1 MTENAGGIYY
11 DIEMDV
17 RGLLTSQQR
26 VNQRLDLMERG
37 FDKTSRSIDTT
48 ERSMSSL
55 SRVAVAL
62 TAVLSVQQV
71 AEYADAWATVNNKLS
86 NSLRPSEQLADV
98 TERVFNITQQTRS
111 SLDATASLYA
121 RLERATRQYGTSA
134 GDLAKLTTIINQG
147 FVVSGATAQEAE
159 NAIIQLSQGLA
170 SGALRGEEFNSV
182 NEQGNRLIVA
192 LADSMGVSIGQMR
205 NMAAQG
211 KLTTDV
217 VVNGL
222 LSQGAV
228 IGAEFANTTTT
239 ISQALQVAGNNITKF
254 FGENSTVKTGAAIFS
269 DAVVTISENIGGL
282 SALLTGVAAILGSR
296 YVGALT
302 MATAAKIKAAAASRT
317 LSAEESLASQ
327 AAANKAAADLR
338 AAAVA
343 KERAL
348 DEIRLAE
355 MMRLTAISET
365 NAAAAEQR
373 LSVARIAAAGAVDNY
388 NRALA
393 ANRAAQLALSSGA
406 SLATRALGLIGGP
419 AGAAMLAASAIL
431 YFSQRAKEARN
442 DANALADSVNELSSK
457 FQTMSHT
464 ELAAT
469 IGKLSQSLP
478 ELSDAV
484 SDAQKE
490 FNDATY
496 AVQRQQREIANWGT
510 NTTRGRQAAE
520 ALGGAQDNL
529 AIATLELEKAQNR
542 LSQTQNAI
550 NIGRATLNGTM
561 KQGIDLL
568 RRDGQEAGIAAGM
581 MSKLGDMINFAAKA
595 KDKFNSSS
603 LMVERP
609 KDVQE
614 FLDKLQDQVTLQ
626 RELNDR
632 KRAQLRAEQDIR
644 KLGGSEADVNLA
656 RDRAAAEYDA
666 QQAQQNNKKATKEAT
681 SEANKF
687 ATQQESVNQKLAN
700 LKQQSEL
707 AADSTRELSREQEI
721 LTAQLSLGKGA
732 TQEQIVLAGQYAAKK
747 WDTANAIRAQAAAE
761 KLLPETRENA
771 SYTQDVKDLQ
781 TALDAKK
788 ITQQQYD
795 QTSEQLEAQHQ
806 ANLAKIRS
814 QQAVTPQQQ
823 AAGDVD
829 PVQNLANQ
837 HAQQLALIQ
846 QYEQQGVIAHNQAL
860 MLKNA
865 ADMQYEKART
875 DAQWALFTQQ
885 SVGYEA
891 LGAAVDAFGNQ
902 ASNALTGVITGS
914 MSAND
919 ALSSIGSTILNDV
932 INTFVQMG
940 LQQAKSAIMGASV
953 QQATIA
959 ATTATQVGA
968 LATTTAAS
976 TASAGTTMAAW
987 LPAALVAS
995 VGSFGAAA
1003 IIGGAAL
1010 VGAFALSKTL
1020 AGGRK
1025 NGGSVTAGNVY
1036 PVGEGNLPEFMQ
1048 TSKGLFMIPGD
1059 DGRVFSN
1066 KDVTSGS
1073 PSIKKASTGSEYL
1086 SQASG
1091 GSGSSGSQTS
1101 KSISVNVQFYDQ
1113 TSGGQHSFEAQ
1124 AMQQGNVLTV
1134 DAFLRDLDSAGP
1146 MASGMESTYG
1156 LRRQA
1161 NGDY

>member
-1 MTENAGGIYY
+1 MAENAGGIYY

-55 SRVAVAL
+55 SRVAVGL
-62 TAVLSVQQV
+62 TAALSVQQV
-71 AEYADAWATVNNKLS
+71 AGYADAWATVNNKLS

-222 LSQGAV
+222 LSQGTV

-317 LSAEESLASQ
+317 LSAEESLAAQ

-406 SLATRALGLIGGP
+406 GLASRALGLIGGP

-490 FNDATY
+490 FNDATS

-614 FLDKLQDQVTLQ
+614 YLDKLQDQVTLQ
-626 RELNDR
+626 SELNDR

-666 QQAQQNNKKATKEAT
+666 QQAQQNSKKVTKEAA
-681 SEANKF
+681 SEAKKLGN
-687 ATQQESVNQKLAN
+687 QQESVAQKLAN
-700 LKQQSEL
+700 LKQQSDL
-707 AADSTRELSREQEI
+707 AADSTTELSREQAI
-721 LTAQLSLGKGA
+721 LTAQQSLGKGA
-732 TQEQIVLAGQYAAKK
+732 TQEQLTLAGQYAAKK

-761 KLLPETRENA
+761 KLLPEARENA

-846 QYEQQGVIAHNQAL
+846 QYEQQGVIVHNQAL
-860 MLKNA
+860 LLKNA

-891 LGAAVDAFGNQ
+891 LGAAVDAFGSQ
-902 ASNALTGVITGS
+902 ASNALTGIITGS
-914 MSAND
+914 MSASD
-919 ALSSIGSTILNDV
+919 ALQSIGNTILNDV

-940 LQQAKSAIMGASV
+940 LQQAKSAIMGASA
-953 QQATIA
+953 QNAAI
-959 ATTATQVGA
+959 ATTTAAQVGS

-976 TASAGTTMAAW
+976 TASAATTTAAW
-987 LPAALVAS
+987 TPAALVVS
-995 VGSFGAAA
+995 IGSFGGAVA
-1003 IIGGAAL
+1003 IGLGALIAAL
-1010 VGAFALSKTL
+1010 AVGSSL
-1020 AGGRK
+1020 AGKRK
-1025 NGGSVTAGNVY
+1025 NGGPVSAGSMY
-1036 PVGEGNLPEFMQ
+1036 QVGEGGMPEIYKASNGSQ
-1048 TSKGLFMIPGD
+1048 YMIPGD
-1059 DGRVFSN
+1059 NGSVISN
-1066 KDVTSGS
+1066 KD
-1073 PSIKKASTGSEYL
+1073 L
-1086 SQASG
+1086 Q
-1091 GSGSSGSQTS
+1091 GSGSGSLQVVNNVYNYSSGVSVDTRSSQNGSELLIETF
-1101 KSISVNVQFYDQ
+1101 ITDME
-1113 TSGGQHSFEAQ
+1113 TG
-1124 AMQQGNVLTV
+1124 
-1134 DAFLRDLDSAGP
+1134 GP
-1146 MASGMESTYG
+1146 MSSQMESTYG

>member
-1 MTENAGGIYY
+1 
-11 DIEMDV
+11 
-17 RGLLTSQQR
+17 
-26 VNQRLDLMERG
+26 
-37 FDKTSRSIDTT
+37 
-48 ERSMSSL
+48 
-55 SRVAVAL
+55 
-62 TAVLSVQQV
+62 
-71 AEYADAWATVNNKLS
+71 
-86 NSLRPSEQLADV
+86 
-98 TERVFNITQQTRS
+98 
-111 SLDATASLYA
+111 
-121 RLERATRQYGTSA
+121 
-134 GDLAKLTTIINQG
+134 
-147 FVVSGATAQEAE
+147 
-159 NAIIQLSQGLA
+159 
-170 SGALRGEEFNSV
+170 
-182 NEQGNRLIVA
+182 
-192 LADSMGVSIGQMR
+192 
-205 NMAAQG
+205 
-211 KLTTDV
+211 
-217 VVNGL
+217 
-222 LSQGAV
+222 
-228 IGAEFANTTTT
+228 
-239 ISQALQVAGNNITKF
+239 
-254 FGENSTVKTGAAIFS
+254 
-269 DAVVTISENIGGL
+269 
-282 SALLTGVAAILGSR
+282 
-296 YVGALT
+296 
-302 MATAAKIKAAAASRT
+302 AAKIKAAAASRT
-317 LSAEESLASQ
+317 LSAEESLAAQ

-406 SLATRALGLIGGP
+406 GLASRALGLIGGP

-490 FNDATY
+490 FNDATS

-614 FLDKLQDQVTLQ
+614 YLDKLQDQVTLQ
-626 RELNDR
+626 SELNDR

-707 AADSTRELSREQEI
+707 AADSTRELSREQAI

-732 TQEQIVLAGQYAAKK
+732 TQEQVALAGQYAATK

-761 KLLPETRENA
+761 KLLPEARENA

-781 TALDAKK
+781 TALAAKK

-891 LGAAVDAFGNQ
+891 LGAAVDAFGAQ
-902 ASNALTGVITGS
+902 ASNALTGIITGS
-914 MSAND
+914 MAASD
-919 ALSSIGSTILNDV
+919 ALQSIGNTILNDV

-940 LQQAKSAIMGASV
+940 LQQAKSAIMGATA
-953 QQATIA
+953 QNAAI
-959 ATTATQVGA
+959 ATTTAAQVGS

-976 TASAGTTMAAW
+976 TASAATTTAAW
-987 LPAALVAS
+987 TPAALVAS
-995 VGSFGAAA
+995 IGSFGGAVA
-1003 IIGGAAL
+1003 IGLGALIAAL
-1010 VGAFALSKTL
+1010 AVGSSL
-1020 AGGRK
+1020 AGKRK
-1025 NGGSVTAGNVY
+1025 NGGPVSAGSMY
-1036 PVGEGNLPEFMQ
+1036 QVGEGGMPEIYKASNGSQ
-1048 TSKGLFMIPGD
+1048 YMIPGD
-1059 DGRVFSN
+1059 NGSVISN
-1066 KDVTSGS
+1066 KD
-1073 PSIKKASTGSEYL
+1073 L
-1086 SQASG
+1086 Q
-1091 GSGSSGSQTS
+1091 GSGSGSLQVVNNVYNYASGVSVDTRSSQNGSELLIETF
-1101 KSISVNVQFYDQ
+1101 ITDME
-1113 TSGGQHSFEAQ
+1113 TG
-1124 AMQQGNVLTV
+1124 
-1134 DAFLRDLDSAGP
+1134 GP
-1146 MASGMESTYG
+1146 MSSQMESTYG

>member
-1 MTENAGGIYY
+1 
-11 DIEMDV
+11 
-17 RGLLTSQQR
+17 
-26 VNQRLDLMERG
+26 
-37 FDKTSRSIDTT
+37 
-48 ERSMSSL
+48 
-55 SRVAVAL
+55 
-62 TAVLSVQQV
+62 
-71 AEYADAWATVNNKLS
+71 
-86 NSLRPSEQLADV
+86 
-98 TERVFNITQQTRS
+98 
-111 SLDATASLYA
+111 
-121 RLERATRQYGTSA
+121 
-134 GDLAKLTTIINQG
+134 
-147 FVVSGATAQEAE
+147 
-159 NAIIQLSQGLA
+159 
-170 SGALRGEEFNSV
+170 
-182 NEQGNRLIVA
+182 
-192 LADSMGVSIGQMR
+192 
-205 NMAAQG
+205 
-211 KLTTDV
+211 
-217 VVNGL
+217 
-222 LSQGAV
+222 
-228 IGAEFANTTTT
+228 
-239 ISQALQVAGNNITKF
+239 
-254 FGENSTVKTGAAIFS
+254 
-269 DAVVTISENIGGL
+269 
-282 SALLTGVAAILGSR
+282 
-296 YVGALT
+296 
-302 MATAAKIKAAAASRT
+302 
-317 LSAEESLASQ
+317 
-327 AAANKAAADLR
+327 
-338 AAAVA
+338 
-343 KERAL
+343 
-348 DEIRLAE
+348 

-406 SLATRALGLIGGP
+406 GLASRALGLIGGP

-490 FNDATY
+490 FNDATS

-614 FLDKLQDQVTLQ
+614 YLDKLQDQVTLQ
-626 RELNDR
+626 SELNDR

-707 AADSTRELSREQEI
+707 AADSTRELSREQAI

-732 TQEQIVLAGQYAAKK
+732 TQEQVALAGQYAATK

-761 KLLPETRENA
+761 KLLPEARENA

-781 TALDAKK
+781 TALAAKK

-891 LGAAVDAFGNQ
+891 LGAAVDAFGAQ
-902 ASNALTGVITGS
+902 ASNALTGIITGS
-914 MSAND
+914 MAASD
-919 ALSSIGSTILNDV
+919 ALQSIGNTILNDV

-940 LQQAKSAIMGASV
+940 LQQAKSAIMGATA
-953 QQATIA
+953 QNAAI
-959 ATTATQVGA
+959 ATTTAAQVGS

-976 TASAGTTMAAW
+976 TASAATTTAAW
-987 LPAALVAS
+987 TPAALVAS
-995 VGSFGAAA
+995 IGSFGGAVA
-1003 IIGGAAL
+1003 IGLGALIAAL
-1010 VGAFALSKTL
+1010 AVGSSL
-1020 AGGRK
+1020 AGKRK
-1025 NGGSVTAGNVY
+1025 NGGPVSAGSMY
-1036 PVGEGNLPEFMQ
+1036 QVGEGGMPEIYKASNGSQ
-1048 TSKGLFMIPGD
+1048 YMIPGD
-1059 DGRVFSN
+1059 NGSVISN
-1066 KDVTSGS
+1066 KD
-1073 PSIKKASTGSEYL
+1073 L
-1086 SQASG
+1086 Q
-1091 GSGSSGSQTS
+1091 GSGSGSLQVVNNVYNYASGVSVDTRSSQNGSELLIETF
-1101 KSISVNVQFYDQ
+1101 ITDME
-1113 TSGGQHSFEAQ
+1113 TG
-1124 AMQQGNVLTV
+1124 
-1134 DAFLRDLDSAGP
+1134 GP
-1146 MASGMESTYG
+1146 MSSQMESTYG

>member
-1 MTENAGGIYY
+1 MAEKAGEIYY
-11 DIEMDV
+11 DIEANVSGLIQAQQQVNKRLDQMDAKFEQSSRSAGRFEGALNKV
-17 RGLLTSQQR
+17 GVAIAAAFTIDAAKKLIAIGDEMVTLQARIARLSPSIDVAKETLASLSAIAAQTGNSLSETERLWESLTTALKETGATNSQILGLTSTLQKI
-26 VNQRLDLMERG
+26 G
-37 FDKTSRSIDTT
+37 TIGGSST
-48 ERSMSSL
+48 EEM
-55 SRVAVAL
+55 A
-62 TAVLSVQQV
+62 
-71 AEYADAWATVNNKLS
+71 N
-86 NSLRPSEQLADV
+86 
-98 TERVFNITQQTRS
+98 
-111 SLDATASLYA
+111 
-121 RLERATRQYGTSA
+121 
-134 GDLAKLTTIINQG
+134 
-147 FVVSGATAQEAE
+147 
-159 NAIIQLSQGLA
+159 
-170 SGALRGEEFNSV
+170 ALRQFGQSISGGIVRAEEFNSIL
-182 NEQGNRLIVA
+182 EQMPE
-192 LADSMGVSIGQMR
+192 LARQIAAGLGISIGDLRKRMLE
-205 NMAAQG
+205 G
-211 KLTTDV
+211 KLTAQDAL
-217 VVNGL
+217 NAIQRQ
-222 LSQGAV
+222 SQ
-228 IGAEFANTTTT
+228 
-239 ISQALQVAGNNITKF
+239 
-254 FGENSTVKTGAAIFS
+254 
-269 DAVVTISENIGGL
+269 
-282 SALLTGVAAILGSR
+282 
-296 YVGALT
+296 
-302 MATAAKIKAAAASRT
+302 
-317 LSAEESLASQ
+317 
-327 AAANKAAADLR
+327 
-338 AAAVA
+338 
-343 KERAL
+343 
-348 DEIRLAE
+348 
-355 MMRLTAISET
+355 
-365 NAAAAEQR
+365 
-373 LSVARIAAAGAVDNY
+373 
-388 NRALA
+388 
-393 ANRAAQLALSSGA
+393 
-406 SLATRALGLIGGP
+406 
-419 AGAAMLAASAIL
+419 
-431 YFSQRAKEARN
+431 
-442 DANALADSVNELSSK
+442 SVNEEFDKMPVSIDRAK
-457 FQTMSHT
+457 N
-464 ELAAT
+464 
-469 IGKLSQSLP
+469 SL
-478 ELSDAV
+478 DVAF
-484 SDAQKE
+484 K
-490 FNDATY
+490 
-496 AVQRQQREIANWGT
+496 
-510 NTTRGRQAAE
+510 
-520 ALGGAQDNL
+520 
-529 AIATLELEKAQNR
+529 
-542 LSQTQNAI
+542 NAI
-550 NIGRATLNGTM
+550 NDLNQAIGLTTTLAGLMQSVADNLNYYNNNVGDSSRM
-561 KQGIDLL
+561 PKLIKLQQDLNNEL
-568 RRDGQEAGIAAGM
+568 KDGQRWYETDSVFQARRAQAAVQLKQIEGEIAH
-581 MSKLGDMINFAAKA
+581 IRAKA
-595 KDKFNSSS
+595 QKDAGSNQFNAPPTKGDDAATKKLVQNS
-603 LMVERP
+603 ERRLALAKLEGEARARLQAQYDAADAGVTDP
-609 KDVQE
+609 KRI
-614 FLDKLQDQVTLQ
+614 KALQDEYAETYRVT
-626 RELNDR
+626 EAR
-632 KRAQLRAEQDIR
+632 KESNKVGKQ
-644 KLGGSEADVNLA
+644 SET
-656 RDRAAAEYDA
+656 
-666 QQAQQNNKKATKEAT
+666 Q
-681 SEANKF
+681 SESIA
-687 ATQQESVNQKLAN
+687 QKLAN

-707 AADSTRELSREQEI
+707 AADSTQELSREQAI

-732 TQEQIVLAGQYAAKK
+732 TQEQLALAGQYAAKK

-761 KLLPETRENA
+761 KLLPEARENA

-806 ANLAKIRS
+806 SNLAKIRS

-846 QYEQQGVIAHNQAL
+846 QYEQQGVIVHNQAL
-860 MLKNA
+860 LLKNA
-865 ADMQYEKART
+865 ADMQYEKARA

-891 LGAAVDAFGNQ
+891 LGAAVDAFGAQ
-902 ASNALTGVITGS
+902 ASNALTGIITGS
-914 MSAND
+914 MSASD
-919 ALSSIGSTILNDV
+919 ALQSIGNTILNDV

-1020 AGGRK
+1020 SSGRK
-1025 NGGSVTAGNVY
+1025 NGGPVSAGSVY

-1091 GSGSSGSQTS
+1091 SSGSSGSQTS